1 LDSYLIPAATK
12 AYKPHRQLRRRLRNL
27 LPPEGCGGKANIQR
41 VDACAETRLRI
52 VTTNDALDEEGLK
65 AAGVEFIVSLPHRVV
80 RVLTGLNA
88 DQYAAEMRG
97 QLAR

>member
-41 VDACAETRLRI
+41 EDACAETRLRI
-52 VTTNDALDEEGLK
+52 VTTNLDEEGLK

-80 RVLTGLNA
+80 RVLTGLKANR
-88 DQYAAEMRG
+88 YAAEMRG
-97 QLAR
+97 RLTR